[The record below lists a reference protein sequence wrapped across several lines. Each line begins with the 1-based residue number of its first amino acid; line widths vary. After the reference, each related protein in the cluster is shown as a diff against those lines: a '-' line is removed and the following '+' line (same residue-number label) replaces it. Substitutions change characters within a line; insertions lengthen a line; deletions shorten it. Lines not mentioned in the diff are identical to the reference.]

1 MHRLSWTV
9 GLDRVALRFKR
20 VYNWLNPF
28 EVAPEAL
35 PFEAEDGQG
44 LVRPSAY
51 TTGRDVLELTFPRPL
66 EDGDHRQIRLSQTA
80 AKGLNKGGEPVQIGL
95 RAVLVPL
102 RLPL

>member
-1 MHRLSWTV
+1 M
-9 GLDRVALRFKR
+9 
-20 VYNWLNPF
+20 YNWLNPF

-66 EDGDHRQIRLSQTA
+66 EEG
-80 AKGLNKGGEPVQIGL
+80 
-95 RAVLVPL
+95 AVLHGAWRCDPGPCIPCDCMRMPMLAFYGLAVQEP
-102 RLPL
+102 